1 METISLEMLQQL
13 ISAAV
18 ILVFAAFALLTA
30 GGVGAFFAIL
40 RSNKRA
46 LEMAYA
52 ALPAEAAAVIRQI
65 ALALKQAGD
74 LADDLTDGQ
83 LGD

>member
-1 METISLEMLQQL
+1 METVSLEMLQQVV
-13 ISAAV
+13 SAAV

-30 GGVGAFFAIL
+30 GGIGVFFAIL

-52 ALPAEAAAVIRQI
+52 ALPQEAAAVIRQI

-74 LADDLTDGQ
+74 LADDITDGN
-83 LGD
+83 LEN